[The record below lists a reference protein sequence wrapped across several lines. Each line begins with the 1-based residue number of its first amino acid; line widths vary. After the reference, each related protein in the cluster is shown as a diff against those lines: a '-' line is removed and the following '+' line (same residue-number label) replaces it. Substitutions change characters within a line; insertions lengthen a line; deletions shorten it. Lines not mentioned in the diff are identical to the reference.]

1 MKWRIV
7 AFAASLVP
15 FLIIAISFHV
25 TPEDI
30 FAVGIVNFLAAFA
43 AMMSKLFL
51 QGIKFHYIIK
61 TFHGKIESLWRTIF
75 VRIGSEFVTMTTPMF
90 VGGEVVRI
98 YWMNKRGIATSKA
111 SWLGIFEIVTE
122 VLAAGVLAIIA
133 GVIAIVGGHTIIGV
147 IVLGT
152 TIPVVGLWSGLFFLT
167 AKRDFQ
173 VPKIFVNLV
182 LRFRKEKGQQY
193 LDKTNQWMADICT
206 MTRQNIKAPHA
217 KRAFA
222 VSFLISL
229 LSWMVFGVSFMF
241 ISFGTEKTVT
251 AIDSILAVMAGNAIG
266 NMPITVGG
274 SGLAEFGTWA
284 YLSHL
289 DQFKLELPN
298 DSVEW
303 DAIIAWRIA
312 TYQLPIPIAWFLLMK
327 MALRKYQKPVE

>member
-15 FLIIAISFHV
+15 FFIIAISFHV

-43 AMMSKLFL
+43 AMMGKLFL

-61 TFHGKIESLWRTIF
+61 VFHGKIESLWRTIF

-98 YWMNKRGIATSKA
+98 YWMNKRGMPTSKA

-133 GVIAIVGGHTIIGV
+133 GIVAIIGGYAIVGI

-152 TIPVVGLWSGLFFLT
+152 TIPVVGMWAGLFFLT
-167 AKRDFQ
+167 AKRNFQ

-206 MTRQNIKAPHA
+206 MTRENIRAPHA
-217 KRAFA
+217 KKAFV
-222 VSFLISL
+222 VSFFISL
-229 LSWMVFGVSFMF
+229 LSWMVFGISFML
-241 ISFGTEKTVT
+241 ISAGSERAVS
-251 AIDSILAVMAGNAIG
+251 AIESILAVMAGNAIG

-289 DQFKLELPN
+289 HEFKLALPS

-303 DAIIAWRIA
+303 NTIIAWRIA

-327 MALRKYQKPVE
+327 MALRKYQKPAE

>member
-15 FLIIAISFHV
+15 FLIIAISFDV
-25 TPEDI
+25 KPEDV

-43 AMMSKLFL
+43 AMMGKLFL
-51 QGIKFHYIIK
+51 QGIKFHYIIGV
-61 TFHGKIESLWRTIF
+61 FHGKIESFWRTVI

-98 YWMNKRGIATSKA
+98 YWMNKRGMNTSKA

-122 VLAAGVLAIIA
+122 VLAAGVLSLIA
-133 GVIAIVGGHTIIGV
+133 GIIAIVAGHVIIGA

-152 TIPVVGLWSGLFFLT
+152 TIPVVGLWTGLFFLT

-182 LRFRKEKGQQY
+182 LRLRKEKGQEY
-193 LDKTNQWMADICT
+193 LDKTNEWMADVCT
-206 MTRQNIKAPHA
+206 MTRQNIRAPHA
-217 KRAFA
+217 KKAF
-222 VSFLISL
+222 VISFLISL
-229 LSWMVFGVSFMF
+229 ASWLVFGISFMF
-241 ISFGTEKTVT
+241 ISFGTEQTVS

-289 DQFKLELPN
+289 DEFKLELPS

-327 MALRKYQKPVE
+327 MALRKYQKPAE

>member
-1 MKWRIV
+1 MNWRIV
-7 AFAASLVP
+7 AFVASLIP

-25 TPEDI
+25 TPQDI

-43 AMMSKLFL
+43 AMMGKLFL

-98 YWMNKRGIATSKA
+98 YWMNKRGIPTSKA

-122 VLAAGVLAIIA
+122 VLAAGVLAITA
-133 GVIAIVGGHTIIGV
+133 GVVAIASGHVIIGA

-152 TIPVVGLWSGLFFLT
+152 TIPVVGMWSGLFFLT

-182 LRFRKEKGQQY
+182 LKFRNEKGQQY
-193 LDKTNQWMADICT
+193 LDKTNQWMLDICT
-206 MTRQNIKAPHA
+206 MTRQNIHAPHA
-217 KRAFA
+217 KRAFV
-222 VSFLISL
+222 VSFFISL
-229 LSWMVFGVSFMF
+229 LSWMVFGVSFML
-241 ISFGTEKTVT
+241 ISFGSQH
-251 AIDSILAVMAGNAIG
+251 AISIVESILAVMAGNSIG
-266 NMPITVGG
+266 NLPVTVGG

-289 DQFKLELPN
+289 NEFKLQLPS
-298 DSVEW
+298 DSIEW
-303 DAIIAWRIA
+303 NTIIAWRIA

-327 MALRKYQKPVE
+327 MALRKYQKPAV

>member
-1 MKWRIV
+1 MNWRIV
-7 AFAASLVP
+7 AFVASLIP
-15 FLIIAISFHV
+15 FIIIAIQFDV
-25 TPEDI
+25 KPEDV

-43 AMMSKLFL
+43 AMMAKLFL

-61 TFHGKIESLWRTIF
+61 VFHGKIESLWRTIF

-98 YWMNKRGIATSKA
+98 YWMNKRGMSTSKA

-122 VLAAGVLAIIA
+122 VLAAGVLSILAGIVAIA
-133 GVIAIVGGHTIIGV
+133 GGFAMIGA

-152 TIPVVGLWSGLFFLT
+152 SIPVVGIWTVLFFLT
-167 AKRDFQ
+167 AKRTFQ
-173 VPKIFVNLV
+173 VPRVFANIILK
-182 LRFRKEKGQQY
+182 FRKEKGQQY
-193 LDKTNQWMADICT
+193 LNKTNQWMADICA
-206 MTRQNIKAPHA
+206 MTRENFSSPHA
-217 KRAFA
+217 KKAFA

-229 LSWMVFGVSFMF
+229 ASWMIFGTSFML
-241 ISFGTEKTVT
+241 ISLGAERTITV
-251 AIDSILAVMAGNAIG
+251 IESILAVMAGNAIG
-266 NMPITVGG
+266 NVPITVGG
-274 SGLAEFGTWA
+274 SGLTEFGTWA

-289 DQFKLELPN
+289 NEFKLELPK

-327 MALRKYQKPVE
+327 MALRKYEKVQ

>member
-1 MKWRIV
+1 MNWRIV
-7 AFAASLVP
+7 AFVASLIP
-15 FLIIAISFHV
+15 FIIIAIQFDV
-25 TPEDI
+25 KPEDV
-30 FAVGIVNFLAAFA
+30 FAVGILNFLAAFA
-43 AMMSKLFL
+43 AMMGKLFL

-61 TFHGKIESLWRTIF
+61 VFHGKLESLWRTIF

-98 YWMNKRGIATSKA
+98 YWMNRRGMAASKA

-122 VLAAGVLAIIA
+122 VLAAGVLSILA
-133 GVIAIVGGHTIIGV
+133 GVVAIVAGYTVIGT

-152 TIPVVGLWSGLFFLT
+152 SIPVVGIWTVLFFLT
-167 AKRDFQ
+167 SKRTFQ
-173 VPKIFVNLV
+173 VPQVFANTI

-193 LDKTNQWMADICT
+193 LDKTNQWMTDVCV
-206 MTRQNIKAPHA
+206 MTRENFRSPAA
-217 KRAFA
+217 KKAFA

-229 LSWMVFGVSFMF
+229 ASWMIFGISFML
-241 ISFGTEKTVT
+241 ISFGGERTIT
-251 AIDSILAVMAGNAIG
+251 AIESILAVMAGNAIG

-274 SGLAEFGTWA
+274 SGLTEFGTWA

-289 DQFKLELPN
+289 NEFKLELPQ

-303 DAIIAWRIA
+303 DTIIAWRIA

-327 MALRKYQKPVE
+327 MALRKYEKIQ

>member
-1 MKWRIV
+1 LNWRIV
-7 AFAASLVP
+7 AITASLIP

-25 TPEDI
+25 KPQDI

-43 AMMSKLFL
+43 AMMGKLFL
-51 QGIKFHYIIK
+51 QGVKFHYIIK

-98 YWMNKRGIATSKA
+98 YWMNKRGMPTSKA

-133 GVIAIVGGHTIIGV
+133 GVSAILLGHFVIGI

-152 TIPVVGLWSGLFFLT
+152 TFPVVGLWLGLFFLT
-167 AKRDFQ
+167 AKRDFH
-173 VPKIFVNLV
+173 VPKIFVGMV
-182 LRFRKEKGQQY
+182 LKFRKEKGQQY
-193 LDKTNQWMADICT
+193 LDKTNEWMKDICE
-206 MTRQNIKAPHA
+206 MTRQNIYTPQA
-217 KRAFA
+217 KRAF
-222 VSFLISL
+222 VISFFISL
-229 LSWMVFGVSFMF
+229 LSWMVFGASFML
-241 ISFGTEKTVT
+241 ISFGSAHAVT
-251 AIDSILAVMAGNAIG
+251 LVESILAVMAGNAIG
-266 NMPITVGG
+266 NLPITVGG

-289 DQFKLELPN
+289 NELKLQLPN
-298 DSVEW
+298 NSIEW
-303 DAIIAWRIA
+303 NTIIAWRIA

-327 MALRKYQKPVE
+327 MALRKYQRLDS